1 MALLAIDCAFSVLS
15 IGIQRDDYTRVVE
28 LGEVRQHS
36 RDLLGEIHRLLE
48 EEAVAPRDLQAI
60 AFSQGPGSFTGL
72 RIATGVV
79 QGLAYGLNCAVV
91 PIPSMAAIASQVFSE
106 CVTRDVVVALHARAD
121 EVYLAQ
127 FDQVSEVPQ
136 RRGGYHVSQVQTLAD
151 DLLEGRVL
159 AGSGVSTFLE
169 HAPARVAHFDQL
181 IEIQK
186 PNLVYLL
193 RLAALLHDRGEVVSA
208 LEAAPLYVRE
218 EVAQRPV
225 S

>member
-1 MALLAIDCAFSVLS
+1 MLLAIDCAFSGLS
-15 IGIQRDDYTRVVE
+15 IGIHRDDYTRVLE
-28 LGEVRQHS
+28 LGEVREHS
-36 RDLLGEIHRLLE
+36 RDLLGQIHRLLE

-72 RIATGVV
+72 RIAAGVV